1 MVLIKNFVRDSTK
14 QTIGSVTTGF
24 DDTSKVVRD
33 NSGNTLGR
41 TSDRFSNTRDSSGN
55 LVSSNTP
62 DPGLLFNRK
71 K

>member
-1 MVLIKNFVRDSTK
+1 MALKKEYVRDSTK

-33 NSGNTLGR
+33 NSGNTVGR
-41 TSDRFSNTRDSSGN
+41 TFERFSNARDSSGR
-55 LVSSNTP
+55 LVSSNTS
-62 DPGLLFNRK
+62 DPGLLFPK